1 MTTEDTIRHTGR
13 TGHTSHPDPTIPM
26 TAAQRGIFYAQQLEP
41 DVPLTID
48 AFIEFRGESPLSGEA
63 SDSCPVDIDP
73 EIMQRAATL
82 TELETEA
89 SLLRLIPTDDAEPT
103 LTIDWTRRVVLGT
116 QDFSDAADPRA
127 AALTWIDE
135 HRSQSP
141 DMFSDPLLET
151 HLLKVGPGHSIWYCR
166 GHHIAYDGYAAM
178 YLMLRVSSHYTAI
191 VNNTP
196 PPLADTASMAEI
208 AGLDVAY
215 RTSDKFRADRE

>member
-141 DMFSDPLLET
+141 DMFSDPPLLET

-166 GHHIAYDGYAAM
+166 GHHIAYDAM
-178 YLMLRVSSHYTAI
+178 
-191 VNNTP
+191 P
-196 PPLADTASMAEI
+196 PCT
-208 AGLDVAY
+208 
-215 RTSDKFRADRE
+215 